1 MPTLVGEYISSVV
14 QDEEGKFLEM
24 VYRPHIWFMF
34 KINHNFTRPVAGLI
48 DSGADRNLFPA
59 EVGEVLGL
67 NVKKGKENISTG
79 IGNHQII
86 TYRHSGIELF
96 FDYGFHFKTEV
107 DFSYDMT
114 TLLLGGIGFF
124 DKFKKVIL
132 QKEAEIVK
140 LEY

>member
-1 MPTLVGEYISSVV
+1 MPTLVGEYINFVV
-14 QDEEGKFLEM
+14 QDKEGKFLEM
-24 VYRPHIWFMF
+24 IYRPHIWFMF
-34 KINHNFTRPVAGLI
+34 KINHKFTRPVAGLI

-67 NVKKGKENISTG
+67 NVKKGKEYVTTG

-86 TYRHSGIELF
+86 TYRHLGIELF
-96 FDYGFHFKTEV
+96 FDQGFHFRTEV
-107 DFSYDMT
+107 DFSYDMS

-124 DKFKKVIL
+124 DRFKKVIL
-132 QKEAEIVK
+132 QKEAEIVE